1 MTEALLVG
9 LAAAIGQSD
18 YIFGTAMLERPIVL
32 GAIVGIF
39 LGDIPTGVMVGFQ
52 LELAFMGVW
61 QIGAA
66 VPPNVIVGS
75 VLGTAFA
82 ITTGAGPETALAI
95 AMPTA
100 VLAGMFD
107 SFMYGVVTPPM
118 AVWADNGAEKDNPRT
133 ISLAMWANGIFYII
147 ALGLICGVAFF
158 VGSDAVQA
166 LVDSIP
172 AWLTTGL
179 TIATGILP
187 ALGFAQLMSI
197 LAAKELKVFFFAGFL
212 LSAYLGIP
220 TIGVVCFSIVVI
232 GVLNMAHIFMPVKSE
247 AVLEDDD
254 DNEF

>member
-187 ALGFAQLMSI
+187 ALGFALTVMI
-197 LAAKELKVFFFAGFL
+197 IGRPTYIPLFL
-212 LSAYLGIP
+212 IGYFMVQYGGLSVMACAI
-220 TIGVVCFSIVVI
+220 FSICIALFITFFRIDVVNHATTDKACFN
-232 GVLNMAHIFMPVKSE
+232 LTK
-247 AVLEDDD
+247 
-254 DNEF
+254 